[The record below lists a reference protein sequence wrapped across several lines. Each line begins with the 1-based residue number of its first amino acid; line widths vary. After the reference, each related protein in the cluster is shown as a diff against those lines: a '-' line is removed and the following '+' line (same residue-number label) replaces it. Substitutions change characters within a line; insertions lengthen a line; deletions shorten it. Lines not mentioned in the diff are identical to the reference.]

1 MRRAARRRPVCGSD
15 GPCCCASYGGRR
27 ILGRCYQGRSPSVL
41 LERWPRP
48 PQRLG
53 DAARDDAS
61 HGERLMH
68 CNGVP
73 AERTPTEREGQPPG
87 GWVLPQIP
95 PPPRGHYLVRGP
107 LPPLIIFAK
116 THESHEV
123 PKISDGHR
131 LSRDNSRFRRR
142 CSTHS
147 AFSCV
152 SVPEKLKD
160 LY

>member
-1 MRRAARRRPVCGSD
+1 MT
-15 GPCCCASYGGRR
+15 
-27 ILGRCYQGRSPSVL
+27 
-41 LERWPRP
+41 
-48 PQRLG
+48 
-53 DAARDDAS
+53 RD
-61 HGERLMH
+61 
-68 CNGVP
+68 
-73 AERTPTEREGQPPG
+73 RTPAPAPG
-87 GWVLPQIP
+87 AS
-95 PPPRGHYLVRGP
+95 RKP
-107 LPPLIIFAK
+107 LNPN
-116 THESHEV
+116 EV